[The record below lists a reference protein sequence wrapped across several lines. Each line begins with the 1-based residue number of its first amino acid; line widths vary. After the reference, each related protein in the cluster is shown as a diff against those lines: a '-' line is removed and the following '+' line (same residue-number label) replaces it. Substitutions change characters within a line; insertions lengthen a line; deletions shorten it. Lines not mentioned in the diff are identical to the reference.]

1 MTQYS
6 TTLHTYDY
14 RIQFLHSVVSS
25 DSISVI
31 ASVNL
36 IPNSVILNLMCNG
49 REDKIE
55 LNIRDMMGVLW
66 ACTKI
71 KVSRSTNKGFG
82 NAIHCVLE

>member
-1 MTQYS
+1 MTQYG
-6 TTLHTYDY
+6 TTLYTYNY

-25 DSISVI
+25 DSITVI

-36 IPNSVILNLMCNG
+36 ILNSAILNIICDG
-49 REDKIE
+49 REDRIE

-71 KVSRSTNKGFG
+71 KVSRRIKYGKFLY
-82 NAIHCVLE
+82 IV